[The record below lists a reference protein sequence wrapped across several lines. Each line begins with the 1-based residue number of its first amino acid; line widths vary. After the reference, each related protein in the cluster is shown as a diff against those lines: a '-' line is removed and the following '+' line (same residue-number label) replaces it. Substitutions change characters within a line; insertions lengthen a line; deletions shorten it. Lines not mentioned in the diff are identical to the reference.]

1 MRYYTYIS
9 DAKLELLHGQIP
21 RKLLSRLAGD
31 LQLDLKV
38 ASVSVKGAPQELTRF
53 DRLRLV
59 ERYIDENCD
68 VGWMTEPCSWFR
80 GELGLRM
87 GVVTGAALYT
97 GLDGGTLV
105 ALIGSG
111 RHVVDRGPSR
121 FDSELEHRTS
131 DLPALVTVM
140 ESRSEESA
148 SDEFDFWRDREDADE
163 QAALRQVVYFAQEMR
178 APRQPCEFLARRLLE
193 GTVRG
198 PGGRPV
204 HVVVGTPLYI
214 ALSDE

>member
-21 RKLLSRLAGD
+21 RKLLSRLVGE
-31 LQLDLKV
+31 LQIDLKV
-38 ASVSVKGAPQELTRF
+38 TSVSVKGAPQEVTRF

-68 VGWMTEPCSWFR
+68 VGWMTEPRSWFR
-80 GELGLRM
+80 GELGLRT
-87 GVVTGAALYT
+87 GIVTGAALYT
-97 GLDGGTLV
+97 GLDGGTLI
-105 ALIGSG
+105 ALVGSG
-111 RHVVDRGPSR
+111 IHVVDRGPSR
-121 FDSELEHRTS
+121 FDSQLNHRTS
-131 DLPALVTVM
+131 DLPALVTLM

-148 SDEFDFWRDREDADE
+148 GDGFNFYRDREDADE

-193 GTVRG
+193 GTTRG

-204 HVVVGTPLYI
+204 RVVIGTPLYV

>member
-9 DAKLELLHGQIP
+9 DAKLGMLHGQVP

-31 LQLDLKV
+31 LQIDLKV
-38 ASVSVKGAPQELTRF
+38 ASVSVQGAPPEVTQF

-68 VGWMTEPCSWFR
+68 VGWMTEPRSWFR

-87 GVVTGAALYT
+87 GIVTGAALYT

-111 RHVVDRGPSR
+111 IHVVDRGPSR
-121 FDSELEHRTS
+121 SDSRLEHRTS
-131 DLPALVTVM
+131 DLPALVTLM
-140 ESRSEESA
+140 ESRSEDSVSYGFA
-148 SDEFDFWRDREDADE
+148 RDREDADE
-163 QAALRQVVYFAQEMR
+163 QVALSQVVYFAQEMR
-178 APRQPCEFLARRLLE
+178 TPRQPCEFLARRLLE
-193 GTVRG
+193 GTTRG
-198 PGGRPV
+198 PDGRPV
-204 HVVVGTPLYI
+204 HVVIGTPLYV